1 MSEDEWEIIWEYQ
14 WKCSSSQSWKEF
26 GWKSLI
32 RYFITPYQKSH
43 YRGNSPACWR
53 NCGNMNANHY
63 HVFWGCQVI
72 KTYWKEIHK
81 AIQDIF
87 GSHLP
92 LQSKVFFFGLMPD
105 GWTKRDKHLFSILL
119 VAGKKALTKKMA
131 FTGESNIDHVDGH
144 HDGYMQD
151 GEINCRFELPEG
163 LVCFTLEEMD
173 RLYNITQ
180 AGL

>member
-1 MSEDEWEIIWEYQ
+1 MQIFIMF
-14 WKCSSSQSWKEF
+14 F
-26 GWKSLI
+26 GAVRLLKLIGRKYIKQYKKILGATCPCKAKS
-32 RYFITPYQKSH
+32 
-43 YRGNSPACWR
+43 
-53 NCGNMNANHY
+53 
-63 HVFWGCQVI
+63 
-72 KTYWKEIHK
+72 
-81 AIQDIF
+81 
-87 GSHLP
+87 
-92 LQSKVFFFGLMPD
+92 FFFGLMPD
-105 GWTKRDKHLFSILL
+105 EWTNRDKHLFSILL